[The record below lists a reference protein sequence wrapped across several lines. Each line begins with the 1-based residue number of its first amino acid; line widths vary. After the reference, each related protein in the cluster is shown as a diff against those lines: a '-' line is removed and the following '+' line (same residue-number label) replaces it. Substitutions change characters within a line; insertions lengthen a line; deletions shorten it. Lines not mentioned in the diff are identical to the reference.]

1 MNYKQCSATTLN
13 GQQCKKETAGEHC
26 YLHVM
31 SERVKQLYKDAE
43 KRSRDYV
50 RYVERE
56 RRKHRLRHQKYMET
70 SLCKAVTRR
79 GFRCQVAADRY
90 CSMHQHLDRKP
101 VSIDDVKAQLISES
115 RQLQDREYSGDETRP
130 AKLRKIREAYENET
144 YTIKRA
150 YDDAVCSLSPASDL
164 DAVRSQLARCANEER
179 GFTDEDV
186 EDIEQEE
193 DSEVDLLIAQLEK
206 TRDQIRLREFKG
218 PRVDSDYTQERIA
231 GYYQSEVK
239 KKRDNIN
246 GMIRSISMYKS
257 LETYGTADEVTAEAE
272 AMMKHEEKA
281 TDQNAMI
288 IAKGYLNS
296 KKARR

>member
-1 MNYKQCSATTLN
+1 MKQCSATTLN
-13 GQQCKKETAGEHC
+13 GEQCKKETAGEHC
-26 YLHVM
+26 YLHTM

-43 KRSRDYV
+43 KRSRDYI

-56 RRKHRLRHQKYMET
+56 RRKHRLSHQKYMQT
-70 SLCKAVTRR
+70 SLCKAVTRK
-79 GFRCQVAADRY
+79 GFRCQVAADKY
-90 CSMHQHLDRKP
+90 CRVHQHLDRKP
-101 VSIDDVKAQLISES
+101 PVSVDDAKAQLMSEA
-115 RQLQDREYSGDETRP
+115 RQLADREYSGNETRP

-150 YDDAVCSLSPASDL
+150 YDDAVLSLSPASDL
-164 DAVRSQLARCANEER
+164 DAVRSQLARSAAQER

-218 PRVDSDYTQERIA
+218 PHVDSDYTQERIA
-231 GYYQSEVK
+231 GYYQSEVRK
-239 KKRDNIN
+239 KTDNIN

-257 LETYGTADEVTAEAE
+257 LEAYGTAEEVTAEAE
-272 AMMKHEEKA
+272 AMMKHEEKT